1 MALFSDEV
9 MALLDAEGFTPRAS
23 KEKEGP
29 LSLFEATRITLS
41 MEPSYADVAY
51 WNWQELRSFIAAFH
65 RALNGVLVEQSV
77 KPPNSAIWA
86 IREERTVSEILD
98 LIRLAATQ
106 IPKDYPSGRPRYQ
119 APKMVNKGQVVGAIS
134 NTLGTLQF
142 VSELDW
148 GQLTTSVV
156 GVEQMSNETFLTHLD
171 SRCSE
176 FPDFMKIKTKSV
188 IPGLV
193 ARLYLLDIR
202 LRHKDDE
209 RPRPYAE
216 FLNGLTQDGFFNG
229 QTEQE
234 NSDNLEHLL
243 KQFQKMLK
251 ETGKD
256 QEGSSDDALLQTGE
270 SSWA

>member
-1 MALFSDEV
+1 M
-9 MALLDAEGFTPRAS
+9 
-23 KEKEGP
+23 
-29 LSLFEATRITLS
+29 SLFEATRIALS

-51 WNWQELRSFIAAFH
+51 WNWQELRSFTAAFH
-65 RALNGVLVEQSV
+65 RAMNGVLVEQSV
-77 KPPNSAIWA
+77 KPPNSAMWA
-86 IREERTVSEILD
+86 IRDERTVSEIRD

-171 SRCSE
+171 SHCSE
-176 FPDFMKIKTKSV
+176 FPDFMEIKTKSV

-229 QTEQE
+229 QTEKE
-234 NSDNLEHLL
+234 NSDGLERLL
-243 KQFQKMLK
+243 KQLEKMLR
-251 ETGKD
+251 ESGKD
-256 QEGSSDDALLQTGE
+256 QEEVLDDPLLQTGE
-270 SSWA
+270 TSWA